1 MNADCRVFCSYA
13 YPVHYVRRQRNRH
26 ETYLFDAETIRCGY
40 LLHIMMSDKPLV
52 IAVSF
57 FGLAL
62 ILAHVIS
69 FVTDSR
75 FWGLCTYPAAWVIMI
90 VFMMIRHWRGSRKD

>member
-1 MNADCRVFCSYA
+1 MTN
-13 YPVHYVRRQRNRH
+13 
-26 ETYLFDAETIRCGY
+26 
-40 LLHIMMSDKPLV
+40 KPLAT
-52 IAVSF
+52 AVSF

-75 FWGLCTYPAAWVIMI
+75 FWGLCTYPAVWVIMI
-90 VFMMIRHWRGSRKD
+90 IFMMIGHWRGNGRN